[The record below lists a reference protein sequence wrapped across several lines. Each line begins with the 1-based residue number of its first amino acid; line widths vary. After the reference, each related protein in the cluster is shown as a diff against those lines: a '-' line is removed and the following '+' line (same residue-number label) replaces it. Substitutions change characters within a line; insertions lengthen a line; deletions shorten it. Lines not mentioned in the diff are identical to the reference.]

1 VPERSFGSPKRLLVV
16 SAHSADFVW
25 RAAGA
30 IATVVEG
37 GGEAHVVSL
46 SYGERGESGE
56 LWKEPGQNEERVKE
70 IRHGEALTAAAAL
83 GADFRSLDLGDY
95 PLVMDA
101 AAVDRLTDLLREL
114 EPQIVITHAALDPFN
129 PDHGVAH
136 DATVQARQLA
146 SGAGVA
152 SAFKTIA
159 PPELLI
165 FEPHQPELCGFVPTT
180 FLDITPVWGRKLA
193 AMQAMGAQ
201 GYLEQYYSE
210 RAEHRANHA
219 RRISGRKDIKRAE
232 AFMREIP
239 VVQDGL

>member
-1 VPERSFGSPKRLLVV
+1 VPRTLLVV

-30 IATVVEG
+30 IARFVEDG
-37 GGEAHVVSL
+37 GTAHVVSL

-56 LWKEPGQNEERVKE
+56 LWKEPGQTEARVKE
-70 IRHGEALTAAAAL
+70 IRHGEAQTAAAVL

-101 AAVDRLTDLLREL
+101 RAVERLTELIREL
-114 EPQIVITHAALDPFN
+114 EPQVILGHAARDPFN
-129 PDHGVAH
+129 PDHAVAYE
-136 DATVQARQLA
+136 ATVQARQLA

-159 PPELLI
+159 PPELLL

-180 FLDITPVWGRKLA
+180 FLDITPVWSKKVA
-193 AMQAMGAQ
+193 AMDAMGAQ
-201 GYLEQYYSE
+201 SYLRQYYAE

-219 RRISGRKDIKRAE
+219 RRISGRSEIRYAE
-232 AFMREIP
+232 AFQRELP
-239 VVQDGL
+239 VVVDAL

>member
-1 VPERSFGSPKRLLVV
+1 VPKSLLVV

-30 IATVVEG
+30 IATLVEDG
-37 GGEAHVVSL
+37 GTAHVASL

-56 LWKEPGQNEERVKE
+56 LWKEPGQTEERVKE
-70 IRHGEALTAAAAL
+70 IRHGEAMTAAAAL

-95 PLVMDA
+95 PLVMDP
-101 AAVDRLTDLLREL
+101 AAVERLTDLIREL
-114 EPQIVITHAALDPFN
+114 EPDVVITHAALDPFN

-180 FLDITPVWGRKLA
+180 FLDITPVWDRKVQ
-193 AMQAMGAQ
+193 AMEAMGAQ
-201 GYLEQYYSE
+201 GYLKQYYSE

-219 RRISGRKDIKRAE
+219 RRISGRSGIRYAE
-232 AFMREIP
+232 AFQREIP
-239 VVQDGL
+239 VVVDAL

>member
-1 VPERSFGSPKRLLVV
+1 MSKTALVV

-30 IATVVEG
+30 IATLAEAG
-37 GGEAHVVSL
+37 GTVHIVSL

-56 LWKEPGQNEERVKE
+56 LWKQAGQTEQRVKE
-70 IRHGEALTAAAAL
+70 IRHEEALTAASAL
-83 GADFRSLDLGDY
+83 GADFSSLDLGDY
-95 PLVMDA
+95 PLVMDG
-101 AAVDRLTDLLREL
+101 AAVELLTDLIREL
-114 EPQIVITHAALDPFN
+114 EPRLILTHAALDPFN

-180 FLDITPVWGRKLA
+180 FLDITPVWPRKLA
-193 AMQAMGAQ
+193 AMEAMGAQ
-201 GYLEQYYSE
+201 GYLKQYYAE
-210 RAEHRANHA
+210 RGEHRANHA
-219 RRISGRKDIKRAE
+219 RRISGRSGIRYAE

-239 VVQDGL
+239 VVQDAL

>member
-1 VPERSFGSPKRLLVV
+1 VPKSVLVV

-30 IATVVEG
+30 IAAVVEAG
-37 GGEAHVVSL
+37 GAAHVVSL

-56 LWKEPGQNEERVKE
+56 LWKQPDQTEERVKE
-70 IRHGEALTAAAAL
+70 IRRGEALTAAAAL

-101 AAVDRLTDLLREL
+101 AAVERLTDLVCEL
-114 EPQIVITHAALDPFN
+114 EPQLILTHAALDPFN

-180 FLDITPVWGRKLA
+180 FLDITSVWSKKVA
-193 AMQAMGAQ
+193 AMEAMGAQ
-201 GYLEQYYSE
+201 GYLKQYYSE

-219 RRISGRKDIKRAE
+219 RRICGRSGIRYAE
-232 AFMREIP
+232 AFQREIP
-239 VVQDGL
+239 VVLEAL

>member
-1 VPERSFGSPKRLLVV
+1 VPRTVLVV

-30 IATVVEG
+30 IAAIVENG
-37 GGEAHVVSL
+37 GTAHVVSL

-56 LWKEPGQNEERVKE
+56 LWKEAGQTEERVKE
-70 IRHGEALTAAAAL
+70 IRHGEARAAADVL

-101 AAVDRLTDLLREL
+101 PAVELLTDAIRVL
-114 EPQIVITHAALDPFN
+114 EPHLILTHAARDPFN

-159 PPELLI
+159 PPELLS

-180 FLDITPVWGRKLA
+180 FLDITSVWSKKVV
-193 AMQAMGAQ
+193 AMEAMGAQ
-201 GYLEQYYSE
+201 SYLRQYYAE

-219 RRISGRKDIKRAE
+219 RRISGRSDIRYAE
-232 AFMREIP
+232 AFQRELPI
-239 VVQDGL
+239 VVDAL

>member
-1 VPERSFGSPKRLLVV
+1 MPAKTALVV

-30 IATVVEG
+30 IATIVEG
-37 GGEAHVVSL
+37 GGKAHVVSL

-56 LWKEPGQNEERVKE
+56 LWKEPGQSEARVKE

-95 PLVMDA
+95 PLVVDA
-101 AAVDRLTDLLREL
+101 AAVERLTGLIREL
-114 EPQIVITHAALDPFN
+114 EPHVVFTHAALDPFN

-152 SAFKTIA
+152 SAFTTIA
-159 PPELLI
+159 PPELLL

-180 FLDITPVWGRKLA
+180 FLDITPVWSRKVA
-193 AMQAMGAQ
+193 AMDAMGAQ
-201 GYLEQYYSE
+201 GYLKQYYSE

-219 RRISGRKDIKRAE
+219 RRISGRTDIRYAE
-232 AFMREIP
+232 AFQREIP
-239 VVQDGL
+239 VVVSAL